1 VALLARLERLLSLCF
16 AVAHGRSE
24 AEVLSRAALP
34 LASLLCASLRAL
46 ALRPAY
52 ALLEEKGGG
61 ELILV
66 VRGTHSPRDAL
77 TCLTASVQPHHALD
91 AGSAPAVLGY
101 AHSGILT
108 AARWLLAEV
117 GPPLRAA
124 LAARP
129 EGTRLTITG
138 HSMGAGAAALL
149 TQMLREASPAT
160 SHATCVA
167 FSCPAVVTS
176 ELSQFC
182 APFVTSFLAGADII
196 PTASAAAVAQLRG
209 DVAAARSAQREEA
222 RRAAATTPGGRRGGR
237 QLVAAALGAAGAA
250 LRAAPGAGCVASCG
264 RGGPGRPA
272 ATPAPEAA
280 GAFIN
285 PMRRPS
291 TPPPPLRRR
300 VTQGASALLAS
311 GACWAGRAVRRGPG
325 ARQSTGSVVSSAGGA
340 RSEGDGGS
348 ASDDSDDSD
357 SDSEAA
363 AATQRRMRRP
373 SSFDESRLRDAAD
386 LATSSMETA
395 VEDAVPPSEPAAHMV
410 RTASEPAAAT
420 PRAGGLQRASAAP
433 APRLLFPAGRI
444 LHAVWDANDDDED
457 GAETADAGTAAP
469 SASDEPLIGRGVER
483 LPRIEAAEAR
493 AKPPWRAPPGVRRG
507 RWALYDGVPAA
518 RYGRLLLSRRMLL
531 DHFMPTLSDHLL
543 GTMAT
548 LGAPAPP
555 DSPVAAAAAAA
566 AGEQPFRATI
576 LGALA

>member
-1 VALLARLERLLSLCF
+1 MALLARLERLLSLCF

-24 AEVLSRAALP
+24 AEVLQRAALP
-34 LASLLCASLRAL
+34 PAALLCASLRAL

-52 ALLEEKGGG
+52 ALLEERGGG
-61 ELILV
+61 ELVLV

-91 AGSAPAVLGY
+91 PSGSAVLGY

-108 AARWLLAEV
+108 AARWLAAEV
-117 GPPLRAA
+117 GPPLRVA

-129 EGTRLTITG
+129 EGTKLTVTG

-160 SHATCVA
+160 CHATCVA
-167 FSCPAVVTS
+167 FSCPAVVTA

-250 LRAAPGAGCVASCG
+250 LRAAPGAGCVAACG

-272 ATPAPEAA
+272 APAAEAA

-311 GACWAGRAVRRGPG
+311 GACWADRAVRRGPG
-325 ARQSTGSVVSSAGGA
+325 ARQSTGSAVSSAAGGA

-348 ASDDSDDSD
+348 ESDDSDDSD

-363 AATQRRMRRP
+363 ATAQRRMRRP
-373 SSFDESRLRDAAD
+373 SSFDESRLRDA
-386 LATSSMETA
+386 TSSTEAA
-395 VEDAVPPSEPAAHMV
+395 VEDAVPPSEPAAHMA

-444 LHAVWDANDDDED
+444 LHAVWDANDDD
-457 GAETADAGTAAP
+457 ADDIDTNADASAGTAAP
-469 SASDEPLIGRGVER
+469 SDGDPLVGRGVER

-493 AKPPWRAPPGVRRG
+493 AKPPWRAPVGVRRG

-543 GTMAT
+543 GAMAT

-566 AGEQPFRATI
+566 AAAGEQPFRAAM